1 MVKAFRYLI
10 IALIFIGLWQLA
22 TMFGGYSPLLL
33 PSPIAVF
40 HIFFTELLDGS
51 LTQAV
56 LYSVYIIVKGLVFA
70 LILGVILLMV
80 SMIKPWGQDIVS
92 FLVTIAHP
100 LPGIA
105 ILPLVILWAGIGE
118 KALLIIIVHSMM
130 WPLVITLKE
139 RLENL
144 IHDYERLGK
153 AFNLSLRDKAY
164 HIYAMGAVPSV
175 ITGGKIAWSRGWRA
189 FISSEMIFGIVGQN
203 GGLGWYLFEQRVYMN
218 SQKLFAGLLAVIIC
232 GVLIENMVFQ
242 PIELA
247 VNRRWRS

>member
-1 MVKAFRYLI
+1 MVKTIRYLI
-10 IALIFIGLWQLA
+10 IAFIFIGLWQLL
-22 TMFGGYSPLLL
+22 TLFGGYSPLLL

-40 HIFFTELLDGS
+40 QTFITELINGTLI
-51 LTQAV
+51 QAV
-56 LYSVYIIVKGLVFA
+56 LYSLYIIAKGLVIAF
-70 LILGVILLMV
+70 ILAIILLII
-80 SMIKPWGQDIVS
+80 SMIKPWGQDTVN

-130 WPLVITLKE
+130 WPLIITLKE
-139 RLENL
+139 RLDNL
-144 IHDYERLGK
+144 IHDYERLSK
-153 AFNLSLRDKAY
+153 AFNLSLKAKAY
-164 HIYAMGAVPSV
+164 HVYAMGAVPSG

-242 PIELA
+242 PLELA
-247 VNRRWRS
+247 VNKRWRY

>member
-40 HIFFTELLDGS
+40 QTFFTELVEGS

-56 LYSVYIIVKGLVFA
+56 LYSLYIIAKGLAFA
-70 LILGVILLMV
+70 LILGVILLII

-105 ILPLVILWAGIGE
+105 ILPLVIIWAGIGE

-130 WPLVITLKE
+130 WPLIITLKE

-153 AFNLSLRDKAY
+153 AFNLSLKDKAY

-203 GGLGWYLFEQRVYMN
+203 SGLGWYLFEQRVYLN

-242 PIELA
+242 PLELA
-247 VNRRWRS
+247 VNKRWRT